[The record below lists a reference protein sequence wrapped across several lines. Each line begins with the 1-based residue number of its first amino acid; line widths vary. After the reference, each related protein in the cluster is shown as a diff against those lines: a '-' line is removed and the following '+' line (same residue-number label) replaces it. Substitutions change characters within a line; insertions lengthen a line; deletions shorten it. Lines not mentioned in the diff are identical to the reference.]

1 MYEESTD
8 KKLVRLPFN
17 QYDGLLEIQIGTIEM
32 INYSGLWR
40 CMYVCM
46 DLNLGDYL
54 GLSTK
59 YYLADILRRG
69 GRTS

>member
-32 INYSGLWR
+32 INYSGLRR
-40 CMYVCM
+40 CMYRVVF
-46 DLNLGDYL
+46 LTGPP
-54 GLSTK
+54 
-59 YYLADILRRG
+59 
-69 GRTS
+69 